1 MDLDTRRLLN
11 AVFAIGMLLLA
22 FVLFLV
28 LYPLG
33 PILGLIV
40 AGLAIGIYRSEER
53 RLDALSPNPR
63 PRPPST
69 YEAAL
74 AAKIAEEDRLKKE
87 KREER
92 LARATETTNQQI
104 KNGDPIVNT
113 EQHIKELARIYEL
126 EDEIQASKR
135 SPLANDL
142 GHRMQR
148 ERQERELERLCKEQ
162 GERLAQARVEQE
174 MRRKGEPP
182 WMMCMGQGPEARY
195 VELWY
200 PKEELES
207 IFGKEVASR
216 FVEIDGK
223 LYHPD
228 QLPPESS

>member
-40 AGLAIGIYRSEER
+40 AGLAIGVYRSEER

-74 AAKIAEEDRLKKE
+74 AAKIAEEDRLRKE

-92 LARATETTNQQI
+92 LARATEATNQQI

-113 EQHIKELARIYEL
+113 ERHIKELAHIYEL
-126 EDEIQASKR
+126 EDEIEASKP
-135 SPLANDL
+135 SPSSGKDYARIKRYTLSK
-142 GHRMQR
+142 
-148 ERQERELERLCKEQ
+148 ELEQLRRNQ
-162 GERLAQARVEQE
+162 VQRLAQARAKQE

-207 IFGKEVASR
+207 IFGKELASR

-228 QLPPESS
+228 QLPPKSS